1 MDLTYS
7 PASGSSFA
15 LGKTTPV
22 TTTATNKASNVK
34 LHCTF
39 DVTINDTEPPKF
51 QGPPD
56 LKMNENK
63 QLVID
68 VKATDNSGQEPTV
81 KTTIS
86 ETKQSA
92 AGKVT
97 RVTTTATDGFGNKF
111 EYVYDATLKRA
122 AREQGN
128 VLLRTGS
135 SGRKI
140 W

>member
-1 MDLTYS
+1 MDLNYS
-7 PASGSSFA
+7 PASGSSFP

-22 TTTATNKASNVK
+22 ITTATNKASNVK

-39 DVTINDTEPPKF
+39 DVKINDTEPPKF
-51 QGPPD
+51 QCPPD

-63 QLVID
+63 ELVID
-68 VKATDNSGQEPTV
+68 VKATDNSGKKPTV
-81 KTTIS
+81 KTTVS
-86 ETKQSA
+86 DTKQTA

-97 RVTTTATDGFGNKF
+97 RVTTTATDCAGNTF
-111 EYVYDATLKRA
+111 QCVYDTTLKRA
-122 AREQGN
+122 SREQGN

-135 SGRKI
+135 SGRNI